1 MNFPYRQRG
10 IGLAG
15 WMILV
20 LVFGIILT
28 AGAKLLPLYM
38 DHYAISKVFDQM
50 AKEPGMADS
59 NKKAILNAID
69 KKLRINQIRNFPLSE
84 NLTLEK
90 TERGNKIILKY
101 EVRVSLIQNIDLIA
115 SFDKEAE
122 LIY

>member
-50 AKEPGMADS
+50 AKEPGMVDR
-59 NKKAILNAID
+59 NKKGIINAID
-69 KKLRINQIRNFPLSE
+69 KKLKINQIRNFPLSE